1 MARMRIIKPA
11 FFINEDLAK
20 LPFQARLLFI
30 GLWTLSDRRGFV
42 EDRPRK
48 IKAQLFPYD
57 RINIQKLVDQ
67 LSNVFIER
75 IVVEDVNYIRII
87 NFCKHQVVN
96 RKEIESTVPEQF
108 WNSPGTVPD
117 RGEQEQ
123 ELKQEQE
130 QELKLKQEE
139 EEKEKEKEKGSPP
152 PPTPFLEKFYVS
164 DNGKISDYQETLSDF
179 LKVDSWHDAI
189 CSEFKIELPFLIEDM
204 KNFLLKLKN
213 QDQFPRKLSDTKRYY
228 YQALEKYLK
237 AKASKAAP
245 KKLDYAI
252 GKKK

>member
-1 MARMRIIKPA
+1 MARMRMIKPG
-11 FFINEDLAK
+11 FFMNEDLAK

-42 EDRPRK
+42 EERPNK
-48 IKAQLFPYD
+48 IKAQIFPYD
-57 RINIQKLVDQ
+57 NRINTAKLLEM
-67 LSNVFIER
+67 LSPCFVER
-75 IVVEDVNYIRII
+75 ILVNDVPYIRII

-96 RKEIESTVPEQF
+96 RKEVESTVPEQY
-108 WNSPGTVPD
+108 WNRSGTVPG

-130 QELKLKQEE
+130 QELKQEE
-139 EEKEKEKEKGSPP
+139 EEHEIPP
-152 PPTPFLEKFYVS
+152 PPFIENFYVS
-164 DNGKISDYQETLSDF
+164 DNGKICDYQETLNDF
-179 LKVDSWHDAI
+179 LKMDTWHEAI

-204 KNFLLKLKN
+204 KGFLMRLKN

-237 AKASKAAP
+237 SKSAKMAT
-245 KKLDYAI
+245 KKLDYEI